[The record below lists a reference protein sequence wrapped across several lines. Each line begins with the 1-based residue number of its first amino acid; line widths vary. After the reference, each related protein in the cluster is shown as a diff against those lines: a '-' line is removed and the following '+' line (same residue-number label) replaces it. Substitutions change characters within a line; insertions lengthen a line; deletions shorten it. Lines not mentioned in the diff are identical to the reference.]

1 MQCSEKCQIALDR
14 QEKKMDHI
22 RLLLRHPARSRA
34 SRWWRPEVSS
44 GVESVGAPVATT
56 AEVALSGTDKA
67 ATRRGHSLF
76 LQPNIPSVRLVAD
89 FALLPS

>member
-1 MQCSEKCQIALDR
+1 
-14 QEKKMDHI
+14 MDPYKVA
-22 RLLLRHPARSRA
+22 PASPGRSRA